1 MNTLLN
7 IAKINL
13 TLATDNCQFIVVIIS
28 RGFKIS
34 TWSDLFITK
43 SRSCQKVL
51 LVVNLMARNCV
62 SSGHVVATFVASEE
76 YSGTGANNLF
86 RSASERFFKSL
97 KRAHSSLAGS
107 FSSLLFYNDDKES
120 GEKAPGECDESDRR
134 RGLRPPKQKLR
145 PHSFAVGENCQPPI
159 AGYKLKNSSSFLG
172 INYFSL
178 KYKLEYNYFIKLNS

>member
-1 MNTLLN
+1 MLKLIWLWQLTIVSSSLSSSQGVLKYPLGVTCLLQRVE
-7 IAKINL
+7 AVRKFYL
-13 TLATDNCQFIVVIIS
+13 W
-28 RGFKIS
+28 S
-34 TWSDLFITK
+34 TWWLEIVFHRGMLLLPLLQVRNTVEQERIT
-43 SRSCQKVL
+43 C
-51 LVVNLMARNCV
+51 
-62 SSGHVVATFVASEE
+62 SEVH
-76 YSGTGANNLF
+76 L
-86 RSASERFFKSL
+86 SAFFKSL